1 MSRSPSK
8 YPGVWVDGLA
18 VLLSIITLNLGR
30 GSVVCRN
37 SNCRHY
43 ILETD
48 LKESTKGRWPGCED
62 THEYL
67 VICLNLS
74 PQLICTCWTLK
85 SVTVKRLFYIRRL
98 FFFFHLFLFTVLFL
112 VPGTRLPFG
121 LSVWDPLH
129 AFVNKLQADIQPAA
143 EQKLSSPSRPSFIPL
158 CDGSWWMSGV
168 FSPLYGRQLDCAH
181 VLLNICN
188 ITRRIWA
195 RGGIML

>member
-1 MSRSPSK
+1 MDLWFAET
-8 YPGVWVDGLA
+8 VTAD
-18 VLLSIITLNLGR
+18 IISWKL
-30 GSVVCRN
+30 
-37 SNCRHY
+37 
-43 ILETD
+43 
-48 LKESTKGRWPGCED
+48 
-62 THEYL
+62 
-67 VICLNLS
+67 
-74 PQLICTCWTLK
+74 TLK
-85 SVTVKRLFYIRRL
+85 KAPKVADQAVKTHMNIWWFAWICRRSSSVPVELSVTVKRLFYVCRL